1 MRKAK
6 DCAPFRILCARCR
19 VEAGFAIGS
28 ETRPAAT
35 ARQRGE
41 NPKQIPKNG
50 KSEMREREMKA
61 EKFLIKPRAIWAIA
75 VQRNLGRIATKRHK
89 NEDGRDVKADTGSG
103 E

>member
-50 KSEMREREMKA
+50 KSEMREMKA
-61 EKFLIKPRAIWAIA
+61 EKFLLKPRAIWAIA
-75 VQRNLGRIATKRHK
+75 VQRNLGKIATRHK
-89 NEDGRDVKADTGSG
+89 KKSDYGVLIAESSG
-103 E
+103 VRPR